1 MDQNN
6 SEYGHFLRSAP
17 FSNKNSNSDKTIDA
31 VSRKCSVKKAF
42 LEISQNSQE
51 TPVLETVFNQVAA
64 KSDIFTE
71 VILNELYKSL
81 GVGNFPCT
89 MKLANVALVYKK
101 AIGLRKRI
109 IDRSAYCQT
118 YQKFLK

>member
-1 MDQNN
+1 MDHNN

-51 TPVLETVFNQVAA
+51 TPVLETVF
-64 KSDIFTE
+64 
-71 VILNELYKSL
+71 
-81 GVGNFPCT
+81 
-89 MKLANVALVYKK
+89 
-101 AIGLRKRI
+101 
-109 IDRSAYCQT
+109 
-118 YQKFLK
+118 